1 MSLRTIQNDRLVD
14 GAKLDNAPA
23 DINAEL
29 GDKQDTLV
37 S

>member
-23 DINAEL
+23 NINTSLAA
-29 GDKQDTLV
+29 KQDTLV